1 MINENS
7 FRDPDEHPWDQADVI
22 ACEAF
27 ELYEK
32 GQMQEALEKLTEA
45 IEMNPSYGA
54 WYFNK
59 GLTLDALERYE
70 EAIECYLRAI
80 ELCGEDV
87 EILNSLA
94 VDYTR
99 TCQYDL
105 ALEIFEK
112 IEEMDPGYEPC
123 YCNRIITYTELERY
137 DKAEEMF
144 YLAQQIEP
152 DCPICFYNIGN
163 ALFSQGR
170 YERAI
175 WCWQRTAHLDGNHPQ
190 IYYRIA
196 QACWAAGRREE
207 AREYFLKEI
216 RREPGNLEVILDFG
230 IFLLQQGDIE
240 AAKEKFNRLLELE
253 PEYAPAWFYKGE
265 LVLNLGRPEEAIEY
279 YQRALGA
286 DRKLKGPRFRLAQ
299 LCAEKEPEKAIQYLH
314 QEISTDLDEPD
325 VLLAMGWLS
334 ARLGQHETACRCFL
348 RVLDQD
354 RIEPLAFYGL
364 ALCLA
369 VRREYDAAEQCLKQA
384 VSLKPDLPAFHLAGA
399 WLSLQQQQW
408 EQALRRA
415 ELALEIEPK
424 NRALQKS
431 CRQIRRAVQA
441 VKYRT
446 KINNLLSKARRLV
459 RFKHTQSLCAGK
471 PPR

>member
-1 MINENS
+1 MLNKDP
-7 FRDPDEHPWDQADVI
+7 FPDPDEHPWNQADMI

-32 GQMQEALEKLTEA
+32 GQMQEALDKLTEA
-45 IEMNPSYGA
+45 IGLNPSYGA

-70 EAIECYLRAI
+70 EAIECYLRAM
-80 ELCGEDV
+80 ELGGEDV

-105 ALEIFEK
+105 ALETFEK
-112 IEEMDPGYEPC
+112 IEVMEPGYEPC
-123 YCNRIITYTELERY
+123 YCNRIITYTELEQY

-163 ALFSQGR
+163 AMFSQGR

-175 WCWQRTAHLDGNHPQ
+175 WCWKRTAQLDENHPQ
-190 IYYRIA
+190 IFYRIA
-196 QACWAAGRREE
+196 QACWAAGRLEE

-230 IFLLQQGDIE
+230 IFLLQKGEIE
-240 AAKEKFNRLLELE
+240 SAKEKFNRLLELE

-265 LVLNLGRPEEAIEY
+265 LALNLGRCEEAVEC

-299 LCAEKEPEKAIQYLH
+299 LAADSEPEKAVHYLH
-314 QEISTDLDEPD
+314 QELSTDLDEPD
-325 VLLAMGWLS
+325 VLLAMGWLC

-354 RIEPLAFYGL
+354 RIEPMAFYGL
-364 ALCLA
+364 SLCLA
-369 VRREYDAAEQCLKQA
+369 IRREYEAAEQCLKQA
-384 VSLKPDLPAFHLAGA
+384 ISLKPDLPEFHLAGA
-399 WLSLQQQQW
+399 WLSIQQQQW
-408 EQALRRA
+408 EQALQQA
-415 ELALEIEPK
+415 GLALEIDPQ
-424 NRALQKS
+424 NRTLQQS
-431 CRQIRRAVQA
+431 CRQIRRTVLIESLKDKTFSHKMVRKTLQYL
-441 VKYRT
+441 KHL
-446 KINNLLSKARRLV
+446 KIR
-459 RFKHTQSLCAGK
+459 
-471 PPR
+471 